1 MMNNWQALIGIFAGI
16 LASITFIPY
25 IITTIQKKTRP
36 NRATWCIWAVVGV
49 ILCASY
55 YSSGSINAI
64 WVPASYAVGQVII
77 AVLALKYGEGTW
89 SRFDRLCMVGA
100 GISLILW
107 WQLKSPAIALT
118 INIIIDIFGALPTLK
133 KVYSE
138 PETENCLAWSITL
151 TASLCNIFAIDQW
164 SFSNCAFPFY
174 SLCINTTMVALIL
187 RPTFQKRFSIVKPF
201 NPKPGRI
208 NSQWRRAIPR
218 QQPKLY
224 SQAWLGAIFSKFYL
238 ALYLLVAES
247 RTVGQR
253 SNSKVLKRHRERYP
267 RRKYLP
273 IQTACI
279 RPIAMPERQF

>member
-1 MMNNWQALIGIFAGI
+1 MMNNWQAIIGIFAGV

-25 IITTIQKKTRP
+25 IITTLQKKTRP

-77 AVLALKYGEGTW
+77 AILALKYGEGAW

-107 WQLKSPAIALT
+107 WQLKSPSIALA
-118 INIIIDIFGALPTLK
+118 INIGIDIFGALPTLK

-151 TASLCNIFAIDQW
+151 AASLCNLFAIDQW

-187 RPTFQKRFSIVKPF
+187 RPTLQKKFFIAKHSIS
-201 NPKPGRI
+201 NPART
-208 NSQWRRAIPR
+208 NSSKRRVAPR
-218 QQPKLY
+218 QQSKPYLQVY
-224 SQAWLGAIFSKFYL
+224 LGAVFSKFYL
-238 ALYLLVAES
+238 ALHLLIAENRTLGHNS
-247 RTVGQR
+247 R
-253 SNSKVLKRHRERYP
+253 NKAIKRHSEVYP

-273 IQTACI
+273 IQTACV
-279 RPIAMPERQF
+279 RPMSMPERQF

>member
-1 MMNNWQALIGIFAGI
+1 MNNWQAIIGIFAGI

-25 IITTIQKKTRP
+25 IITTLQKKTRP
-36 NRATWCIWAVVGV
+36 NQATWCIWAVVGV

-77 AVLALKYGEGTW
+77 AILALKYGGGAW

-107 WQLKSPAIALT
+107 WQLKSPAIALA
-118 INIIIDIFGALPTLK
+118 INIGIDIFGALPTLK

-151 TASLCNIFAIDQW
+151 AASLCNLFAIDQW

-174 SLCINTTMVALIL
+174 SLCINTTMVLLIL
-187 RPTFQKRFSIVKPF
+187 RPTIQKRFSITKQFTP
-201 NPKPGRI
+201 RLSRT
-208 NSQWRRAIPR
+208 NSQWRRVAPR
-218 QQPKLY
+218 QQPKPY
-224 SQAWLGAIFSKFYL
+224 FQAWLGAVFSKFYL
-238 ALYLLVAES
+238 ALHLHITDN
-247 RTVGQR
+247 RTDGHG
-253 SNSKVLKRHRERYP
+253 SKNRALKRHCQVCP
-267 RRKYLP
+267 RSKYLP
-273 IQTACI
+273 IQTTCI
-279 RPIAMPERQF
+279 RPTSMPERQF